1 MKRYDLMHGI
11 NTRGTFLVSKTCIPH
26 LKKAANPHVLNL
38 SPPLNMETKWFAPHV
53 AYTMAKFGMS
63 MCVLGMAGEYKS
75 AGIAFN
81 ALWPRTVIATAAV
94 QNLLGGDAIDEGV
107 AQAGDPRRRGV
118 RDLQQ
123 AGARVHRQLLHR
135 RRGAEGG
142 GQDRSRRVR
151 IDAGRDHLPPGL
163 LRMKKAPK
171 KSAAKKPAAKKP
183 VAKTVAKKQVAK
195 KPAAKAKP
203 VAKPAAKPVEKAK
216 PVKPVGVRGVALVEQ
231 AIANSRAK
239 NHDVRPLVAKVIAGL
254 RMPDGS
260 AIPASL
266 ATWLAYDNRH
276 LDAVD
281 NNRMAW
287 KSFIDLMEE
296 TYGEAESI
304 VLAPFARFFPGQC
317 LLLPGGSDSRRFMYA
332 GVPDSAGEYPVY
344 ATDLDDVPWVGLA
357 FPGFDV
363 FIAHAYGVPIATTGY
378 AVQLTGPYGDA
389 LREQARLN
397 SGGALEHELG
407 SEDFEAVV
415 EGVD

>member
-1 MKRYDLMHGI
+1 M
-11 NTRGTFLVSKTCIPH
+11 
-26 LKKAANPHVLNL
+26 KKAAKRP
-38 SPPLNMETKWFAPHV
+38 
-53 AYTMAKFGMS
+53 
-63 MCVLGMAGEYKS
+63 
-75 AGIAFN
+75 
-81 ALWPRTVIATAAV
+81 
-94 QNLLGGDAIDEGV
+94 
-107 AQAGDPRRRGV
+107 
-118 RDLQQ
+118 
-123 AGARVHRQLLHR
+123 
-135 RRGAEGG
+135 
-142 GQDRSRRVR
+142 
-151 IDAGRDHLPPGL
+151 
-163 LRMKKAPK
+163 
-171 KSAAKKPAAKKP
+171 AAKKPAAKKP
-183 VAKTVAKKQVAK
+183 AAKVVAKKS
-195 KPAAKAKP
+195 AAKAKP
-203 VAKPAAKPVEKAK
+203 VAKAVAKPVAKAATKPAAKPVAK
-216 PVKPVGVRGVALVEQ
+216 PVKPVGVRGLALVEQ
-231 AIANSRAK
+231 AIASSRAK

-281 NNRMAW
+281 NNRIAW
-287 KSFIDLMEE
+287 KGFMDLMEE
-296 TYGEAESI
+296 TYGEAESL

-378 AVQLTGPYGDA
+378 AVQLTGPYGEA